1 MGAGEFWKEVFR
13 FIAASFEAVVESTE
27 VLGND
32 IGIGAQRV
40 DPMAV
45 AKDEA
50 VKYSWRMCGV
60 GRDEEVQVQQFL
72 EEGSADVS
80 TVGRD
85 SDV

>member
-40 DPMAV
+40 DHMAV

-50 VKYSWRMCGV
+50 VEYSWRMCGV
-60 GRDEEVQVQQFL
+60 GWEEEVQIQQFL
-72 EEGSADVS
+72 KEGSADVS
-80 TVGRD
+80 TVG
-85 SDV
+85 